1 MNTNSNTYTVIYATV
16 LVVVV
21 AAVLAY
27 VSFTLAPAQE
37 ANRQNE
43 VRTQLL
49 ASVGIQDVKNAKEA
63 YDKYFT
69 ESFLVNSLG
78 EKVDGDA
85 FAVAMNLKGQNDKI
99 RVGRP
104 EDATLPVFICTFDD
118 GSKAQVFAAY
128 GAGLW
133 GPIWGYIS
141 VDAAD
146 MNTVKGA
153 VFDHKGETPGLGA
166 EIAQPWFRENFV
178 GKKIFEGEEFTSVKV
193 VKGGA
198 AADDTHGVDAITGG
212 TITSRAL
219 ENTLAKWLGI
229 YLPYIQAQKSQVSS
243 CCAHEC
249 CGHCGDACAC
259 EGEGEGDACGNC
271 CEAADSACCHSAEG
285 GCCGK
290 CKTENS
296 EEVK

>member
-21 AAVLAY
+21 AAVLAF
-27 VSFTLAPAQE
+27 VSYTLAPAQE
-37 ANRQNE
+37 SNRQNE

-49 ASVGIQDVKNAKEA
+49 ASVGIQDVKNVKEA

-69 ESFLVNSLG
+69 ESYLVNSQG
-78 EKVDGDA
+78 EKVEGDA

-99 RVGRP
+99 RAGKS
-104 EDATLPVFICTFDD
+104 ENATLPVFVCTFDD

-141 VDAAD
+141 VEAAD

-166 EIAQPWFRENFV
+166 EIAQPWFQENFK
-178 GKKIFEGEEFTSVKV
+178 GKKIFEGDQFTSIKV

-198 AADDTHGVDAITGG
+198 PADDPHGVDAITGG

-219 ENTLAKWLGI
+219 ENTLANWLGI
-229 YLPYIQAQKSQVSS
+229 YLPYIQAQKDAVAA
-243 CCAHEC
+243 CAHEC
-249 CGHCGDACAC
+249 CGHCGDACC
-259 EGEGEGDACGNC
+259 EGEADAACGNC
-271 CEAADSACCHSAEG
+271 CEAAESACCAAAEG

>member
-21 AAVLAY
+21 AAVLAF
-27 VSFTLAPAQE
+27 VSYTLAPTQE

-49 ASVGIQDVKNAKEA
+49 ASVGIKDVTDAKKA

-69 ESFLVNSLG
+69 DSFLVNSKG
-78 EKVDGDA
+78 ETVEGDA
-85 FAVAMNLKGQNDKI
+85 FAVAMNLKEQNDKI
-99 RVGRP
+99 RVGLTA
-104 EDATLPVFICTFDD
+104 EATLPVFICTFDN

-141 VDAAD
+141 VDASD
-146 MNTVKGA
+146 MSTIKGA

-166 EIAQPWFRENFV
+166 EIAQPWFTNNFI
-178 GKKIFEGEEFTSVKV
+178 GKKLFEGEQFTSVKV

-198 AADDTHGVDAITGG
+198 APDDIHGVDAITGG
-212 TITSRAL
+212 TITSRSL
-219 ENTLAKWLGI
+219 ENTLSNWLTI
-229 YLPYIQAQKSQVSS
+229 YLPYIKVQKSRLEVL
-243 CCAHEC
+243 CTHEDDEC
-249 CGHCGDACAC
+249 CECC
-259 EGEGEGDACGNC
+259 EGCDNC
-271 CEAADSACCHSAEG
+271 Q
-285 GCCGK
+285 
-290 CKTENS
+290 TEKS

>member
-49 ASVGIQDVKNAKEA
+49 ASVGIQDVTNAKEA

-69 ESFLVNSLG
+69 ESYLVNSEG
-78 EKVDGDA
+78 EKVEGDA
-85 FAVAMNLKGQNDKI
+85 FAVAMNLKGQNDKL
-99 RVGRP
+99 RAGHP
-104 EDATLPVFICTFDD
+104 ENATLPVFVCTFDD

-166 EIAQPWFRENFV
+166 EIGQPWFQENFK

-229 YLPYIQAQKSQVSS
+229 YLPYIQAQKAAVAA
-243 CCAHEC
+243 CAHKC
-249 CGHCGDACAC
+249 CGHCGEGAACC
-259 EGEGEGDACGNC
+259 EGEADAACGNC
-271 CEAADSACCHSAEG
+271 CEAAEG